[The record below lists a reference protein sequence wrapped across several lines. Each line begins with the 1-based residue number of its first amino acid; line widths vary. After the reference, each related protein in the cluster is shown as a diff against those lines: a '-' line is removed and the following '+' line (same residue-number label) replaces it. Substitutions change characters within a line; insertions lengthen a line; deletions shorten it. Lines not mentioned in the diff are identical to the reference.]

1 MGLGGVEKLVLYQ
14 LDSLSRLDVADI
26 ALALHAQDP
35 DENIRPSIDVDAN
48 NFLWKQSG
56 HTSDPVNNAA
66 HHLHLWSK
74 LGLIVN
80 PICDGHARPQSKQA
94 SIRNQAIREK
104 SKHDAVI
111 ARQQLRVL
119 TSKSLEEG
127 VRTLEQQK
135 LEKKIKS
142 AERAAANIVPA
153 SFPELSAAALEKKE
167 ITIVK
172 CAPLHCYRKIFFTK
186 NCGQVRGQRYC
197 NARLPPVDCHSSTS
211 PQLPHP

>member
-26 ALALHAQDP
+26 AGELHARDSA
-35 DENIRPSIDVDAN
+35 ENIWPSIDVDAN

-111 ARQQLRVL
+111 AR
-119 TSKSLEEG
+119 
-127 VRTLEQQK
+127 
-135 LEKKIKS
+135 
-142 AERAAANIVPA
+142 
-153 SFPELSAAALEKKE
+153 
-167 ITIVK
+167 
-172 CAPLHCYRKIFFTK
+172 
-186 NCGQVRGQRYC
+186 
-197 NARLPPVDCHSSTS
+197 
-211 PQLPHP
+211 